1 MLNVKQVVSSVFS
14 IAAVLLTFF
23 AVGKFII
30 FTSNP
35 AQVSGANVSIKN
47 QLQLL
52 FKNKISLTISCRN
65 LMLNCVWM
73 ILFILQH
80 SLQKTETVKRFWA
93 RFHLEIIER
102 TAYNL
107 LSAYFLLVRKTT
119 TTESI
124 KKFCNSI

>member
-1 MLNVKQVVSSVFS
+1 MLNAKKIVSSVFS

-35 AQVSGANVSIKN
+35 AQETGANVSIKN

-52 FKNKISLTISCRN
+52 FKNKINLTISCRN
-65 LMLNCVWM
+65 LMLNCIWM

-80 SLQKTETVKRFWA
+80 SLQKTETIKRFWA
-93 RFHLEIIER
+93 RFQLEIIER

-107 LSAYFLLVRKTT
+107 LSAYFLLVRKTQHR
-119 TTESI
+119 I
-124 KKFCNSI
+124 H

>member
-1 MLNVKQVVSSVFS
+1 MINAKQIVSSVFS

-35 AQVSGANVSIKN
+35 AQVSGANVSIKK

-52 FKNKISLTISCRN
+52 FKNKINLTISCRN
-65 LMLNCVWM
+65 LLLNSIWM
-73 ILFILQH
+73 VLFILQH

-93 RFHLEIIER
+93 RFQLEIIER

-107 LSAYFLLVRKTT
+107 LSAYFLLVRKNN
-119 TTESI
+119 TESI

>member
-1 MLNVKQVVSSVFS
+1 MINAKQIVSSVFS

-52 FKNKISLTISCRN
+52 FKNKINLTISCRN
-65 LMLNCVWM
+65 LLLNSIWM
-73 ILFILQH
+73 VLFILQH
-80 SLQKTETVKRFWA
+80 SLQKTEIVKRFWA

-107 LSAYFLLVRKTT
+107 MSAYFLLVRKHNTK
-119 TTESI
+119 SI